1 MVKSQGQF
9 KIKAY
14 FIYQSPNRSLYD
26 FFGLKYFLG
35 MFSSLS
41 LFFLCAN
48 ERCSGLN
55 VLFNKIFE
63 NEQIWGVLVF
73 RN

>member
-1 MVKSQGQF
+1 MM
-9 KIKAY
+9 
-14 FIYQSPNRSLYD
+14 

-35 MFSSLS
+35 IFSLLLLS
-41 LFFLCAN
+41 FLCAN
-48 ERCSGLN
+48 ERFNSLN